1 MRRLASALLSG
12 RHDLRDLNG
21 MSRGRRTK
29 RGPKAPLAC
38 YANYFEVG
46 HNPYEFLLDFG
57 QFQSEAAGVLLHTR
71 IAVGPA
77 HAKLFAE
84 MLREAV
90 HKFEADI
97 GPIAEIG
104 ETLDPLE
111 VVLRSLPDFERRA
124 VNARRN
130 AAADEIRA
138 AEEFHLS
145 QRTKSHP
152 KRGDRT

>member
-1 MRRLASALLSG
+1 
-12 RHDLRDLNG
+12 
-21 MSRGRRTK
+21 MSTGRRTK
-29 RGPKAPLAC
+29 RNPKAPLAC

-57 QFQSEAAGVLLHTR
+57 QFQSEAAGVVLHTR
-71 IAVGPA
+71 IAVGPT
-77 HAKLFAE
+77 HAKLLAE
-84 MLREAV
+84 MLHGAV
-90 HKFEADI
+90 HKFESNN
-97 GPIAEIG
+97 GPIADIG

-130 AAADEIRA
+130 AATDEITA
-138 AEEFHLS
+138 AKRLHPS
-145 QRTKSHP
+145 QPTKSHP

>member
-1 MRRLASALLSG
+1 MSSKRRS
-12 RHDLRDLNG
+12 
-21 MSRGRRTK
+21 K
-29 RGPKAPLAC
+29 CGPKVALAC

-77 HAKLFAE
+77 HAKLLAE

-104 ETLDPLE
+104 ETRDPLE

-145 QRTKSHP
+145 QRT
-152 KRGDRT
+152 

>member
-1 MRRLASALLSG
+1 
-12 RHDLRDLNG
+12 
-21 MSRGRRTK
+21 MSNGRRTR

-57 QFQSEAAGVLLHTR
+57 QFQSEAAGVVLHTR
-71 IAVGPA
+71 IALGPP
-77 HAKLFAE
+77 HAKLLAE
-84 MLREAV
+84 MLRGAV
-90 HKFEADI
+90 HKFEADN
-97 GPIAEIG
+97 GPIADIG

-124 VNARRN
+124 MDARRS
-130 AAADEIRA
+130 ATADEIRA
-138 AEEFHLS
+138 AKIRSS
-145 QRTKSHP
+145 QPTRSHP